1 MQVVGVQ
8 RAERFSPNNVDND
21 LAILR
26 AVVEPL
32 GGEIVSEEAESL
44 PGVLA
49 SVGWVFSM
57 ARTERALRLL
67 AEAERRGA
75 RVINPAEGVRQCARD
90 RLERLA
96 REVSVP
102 VPPSEGAD
110 GYWLKRADA
119 AAQSRGDVVFCAD
132 RATLEQAVEAF
143 RRRGIGC
150 YIVQAHQPGDLV
162 KFYGVLGTGFFR
174 LFYPGDD
181 GQSKFGDEQLNGRP
195 HHYDFSV
202 ASLQSSAERLAA
214 AARCP
219 VYGGDAVVSA
229 SGSFALI
236 DFNDWPSFSRCRME
250 AARAVRLLAQ
260 EIAP

>member
-32 GGEIVSEEAESL
+32 GGKIVSEEAELLSAVLESASL
-44 PGVLA
+44 
-49 SVGWVFSM
+49 VFSM
-57 ARTERALRLL
+57 ARTERALCLL

-90 RLERLA
+90 SLERLA
-96 REVSVP
+96 CKVSVP
-102 VPPSEGAD
+102 IPPCEGVD

-132 RATLEQAVEAF
+132 RAMLERAVGEF
-143 RRRGIGC
+143 RHRGIDR
-150 YIVQAHQPGDLV
+150 YIVQAHQLGDLV

-174 LFYPGDD
+174 RFYPGDD
-181 GQSKFGDEQLNGRP
+181 GRSKFGDEQLNGRP

-202 ASLQSSAERLAA
+202 ASLQSAAERLAN

-219 VYGGDAVVSA
+219 VYGGDAVVGA

-236 DFNDWPSFSRCRME
+236 DFNDWPSFSRCREE
-250 AARAVRLLAQ
+250 AAQAIRQLAR
-260 EIAP
+260 